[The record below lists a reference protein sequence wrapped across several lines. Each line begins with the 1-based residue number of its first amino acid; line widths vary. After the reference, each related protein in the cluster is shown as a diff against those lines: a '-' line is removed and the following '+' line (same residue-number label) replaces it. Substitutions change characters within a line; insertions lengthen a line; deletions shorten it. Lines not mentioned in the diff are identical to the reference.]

1 MALLPETCK
10 QVRFLTLLT
19 IRLINCQFLLDSKCR
34 IPDPGSSPELT
45 TTDPRTG
52 RLASI
57 LYVPLELPQS
67 STKPLPLPPHV
78 YRSPGATA
86 SASAPDDRGNG
97 ISSVGVTGSSVFGDR
112 RSDGGKT
119 YEESRKVPARS
130 RTNSAVESTWNA
142 GSLKGRIRASSVRHV
157 SSLFLGGESDT
168 STPEETSTKR
178 KWSLV
183 KKTSGFFRSRSK
195 VKTDDG
201 DKAPQVANHKEVG
214 VRETVSI
221 GFRGNILSNKKVSVP
236 SEPEHNVTDI
246 VGYLRERASSDLVY
260 DISRRSQPARAYYHS
275 PAVINTHGSIT
286 EPRLQMPRSISDASK
301 KSIETTATTDT
312 YPSLSHSL
320 TSSYSCNDESNYTSS
335 PRANSTFSPEE
346 SCSSESEDDD
356 DTYEVETPIDGL
368 GITTPYQS
376 SERTYPKYYNFDE
389 ISVVPGGNRDIGKY
403 SGDVILSEAPYAGI
417 PGGPKPL
424 ACLREEVAGE
434 LAWREELVDEL
445 GYLGGVVV

>member
-1 MALLPETCK
+1 M
-10 QVRFLTLLT
+10 
-19 IRLINCQFLLDSKCR
+19 
-34 IPDPGSSPELT
+34 
-45 TTDPRTG
+45 
-52 RLASI
+52 
-57 LYVPLELPQS
+57 PLELPQS

-78 YRSPGATA
+78 YRSPGVT
-86 SASAPDDRGNG
+86 SPAPALDDRGKEVSPVNIAG
-97 ISSVGVTGSSVFGDR
+97 GH

-119 YEESRKVPARS
+119 YEEPRKVPEHS
-130 RTNSAVESTWNA
+130 RKNSGAESTWNA

-157 SSLFLGGESDT
+157 STLFLGSEGDT
-168 STPEETSTKR
+168 STPEATSTKR

-183 KKTSGFFRSRSK
+183 KKTSGFFRGRNK
-195 VKTDDG
+195 VRAGDG
-201 DKAPQVANHKEVG
+201 DKASEADH
-214 VRETVSI
+214 RETEA
-221 GFRGNILSNKKVSVP
+221 RGAVPSGAWGNTLSKKKVSVP
-236 SEPEHNVTDI
+236 SEPKHNVTDI

-260 DISRRSQPARAYYHS
+260 DVSRRSQPARAYYHS
-275 PAVINTHGSIT
+275 SAVINTYGSVT

-320 TSSYSCNDESNYTSS
+320 TSSYSCNDELNYKGS
-335 PRANSTFSPEE
+335 PRANSILSPEE
-346 SCSSESEDDD
+346 SCSSDSEDDD
-356 DTYEVETPIDGL
+356 KYEVETPIDGL

-389 ISVVPGGNRDIGKY
+389 ISGVPGGNRDIGKY
-403 SGDVILSEAPYAGI
+403 SGDVILSEAPFAGI